1 MICRIW
7 SGRAGSSG
15 AAEAYER
22 VFGHE
27 MLGVPGR
34 LPGFRGG
41 YLLRR
46 DAEGRVEF
54 VTLTLFDRLDDVRGF
69 AGDDYE
75 RANVSPDGRAAL
87 DDVDERVRH
96 YTVVTMPGGSR

>member
-7 SGRAGSSG
+7 SGRANSND
-15 AAEAYER
+15 AAESYEE
-22 VFGHE
+22 VFRHE
-27 MLGVPGR
+27 MLDELGR

-46 DAEGRVEF
+46 DADGLTEF
-54 VTLTLFDRLDDVRGF
+54 VTLTLFDALDDVRGF

-75 RANVSPDGRAAL
+75 RANVSAAGRAAL
-87 DDVDERVRH
+87 DDIDEHARH
-96 YTVVTMPGGSR
+96 YTVVSAPPT